1 MKFALAGN
9 PNSGKTT
16 LFNALT
22 GSNAHVG
29 NWPGVTVDKKEGIY
43 KKLPEKV
50 EILDLPG
57 VYSMSPYTPE
67 EIIARNVV
75 LDQSIDVIINIVDAT
90 NLERNL
96 YLTTQ
101 LLELNKPIV
110 VALNMIDVVD
120 KEGYKIDIL
129 ELEKALGVPVVSV
142 SALKG
147 KGIKELMERAFSRAK
162 EKREGNSP
170 LEESVLGK
178 LLELTTELYIKKG
191 VNNPVFK
198 AVKLIDGDTLE
209 IAENPDLAEELEKFK
224 IQFDVSKYD
233 GDYGAAIA
241 DIRYK
246 HIVKNYS
253 IYLYRVKSYTS
264 KSEKIDR
271 VLTHKLWGI
280 PIFLVI
286 MLFVFHITF
295 GSDFLFLSLIIP
307 EGSFNIQLIGQDM
320 IASPGTILQSGVEYL
335 TDLALRGVYAGMPEG
350 TWYTGLIADGLLPG
364 VFAVLSFVP
373 QILLLFLFLSI
384 LEDSGYMA
392 RVAFIMDR
400 AFKRFG
406 LSGRALMPLLMC
418 FGCAVPGILGTRT
431 LGTDAERRRTIYLTP
446 FFSCGAKLPIWA
458 AFAGVFS
465 AKYMNLSAEVI
476 VFTIYIIGIVI
487 AILAAILLKKTIIKG
502 EPQTFIME
510 LPSYHLPQI
519 KGLMIHLWEKLKHY
533 VTRAAT
539 VIAGAVVV
547 LWFFSSFNFRFEY
560 TGDSVNSILGIISRW
575 VSFAFIP
582 VGWGMGE
589 NGWRFLV
596 AAITG
601 IVAKEMVVATLGTLS
616 GMSGINNGA
625 FSALL
630 LSVGGTLGGLD
641 VSVPAMFSFLAFNLL
656 SIPCA
661 SAIAAARSELLLG
674 DKKVG
679 RKYFYGAILF
689 WLATA
694 YSVSLIIFWFGTLVV
709 FSPWIAAIVGIFI
722 SFGILTAVII
732 KTKKI
737 KVVEKDQRDSLKETG
752 GQINSENFEGKD
764 INRGKNE
771 SREDIERMAKEESK
785 SIVDSLNERLEGNI
799 EEINKGVEK

>member
-67 EIIARNVV
+67 EVIARNVV
-75 LDQSIDVIINIVDAT
+75 LDQSTDAIINIVDAT

-101 LLELNKPIV
+101 LLELDKPIV

-147 KGIKELMERAFSRAK
+147 KGIKELMERAYSKAK
-162 EKREGNSP
+162 EKREGYSP
-170 LEESVLGK
+170 LAESVLGN
-178 LLELTTELYIKKG
+178 LLNLTTDMYKIKG
-191 VNNPVFK
+191 VSNPVFK
-198 AVKLIDGDTLE
+198 AVKLIDGDALE
-209 IAENPDLAEELEKFK
+209 IAENPDLAKELDKYK
-224 IQFDVSKYD
+224 AQFDVSNYD

-246 HIVKNYS
+246 HIVSNYS

-271 VLTHKLWGI
+271 VLTHKFWGI
-280 PIFLVI
+280 PIFLAI

-295 GSDFLFLSLIIP
+295 GSDFLYLSLIIP
-307 EGSFNIQLIGQDM
+307 EGSFNIELIGKDM

-335 TDLALRGVYAGMPEG
+335 TDLVLGGVYAKMPEG
-350 TWYTGLIADGLLPG
+350 AWYTGLIADGLLSRFCSL
-364 VFAVLSFVP
+364 VICP

-510 LPSYHLPQI
+510 LPSYHIPQI
-519 KGLMIHLWEKLKHY
+519 KGLLIHLWEKLKHY

-560 TGDSVNSILGIISRW
+560 TGDSANSILGTISRW

-616 GMSGINNGA
+616 GMSGIDNGA

-661 SAIAAARSELLLG
+661 SAVAAARSELLLG

-689 WLATA
+689 WIATA
-694 YSVSLIIFWFGTLVV
+694 YSVSLIIFWFGTLAV
-709 FSPWIAAIVGIFI
+709 FSPWIAAIVGALIAI
-722 SFGILTAVII
+722 GVVIVVTIKSKKLKVIEKGI
-732 KTKKI
+732 
-737 KVVEKDQRDSLKETG
+737 ENET
-752 GQINSENFEGKD
+752 N
-764 INRGKNE
+764 
-771 SREDIERMAKEESK
+771 
-785 SIVDSLNERLEGNI
+785 
-799 EEINKGVEK
+799 